1 MAVYTT
7 KIPFTTDI
15 DGMVFRAGDKVT
27 DPAGTVR
34 TVLSIYEH
42 RTEAGWLKAVSVQL
56 ERLAFEMPHSFSQ
69 ITNPGPV
76 VRQPKDLEVAFA

>member
-7 KIPFTTDI
+7 KIPVTTDI
-15 DGMVFRAGDKVT
+15 NGVAFRAGDKVI
-27 DPAGTVR
+27 DPAGTAR

-56 ERLAFEMPHSFSQ
+56 ERLAFEMPHSFSK

>member
-15 DGMVFRAGDKVT
+15 NGVAFRAGDKVI
-27 DPAGTVR
+27 DPAGTTR

-56 ERLAFEMPHSFSQ
+56 ERLASEMPHAFSQ

-76 VRQPKDLEVAFA
+76 VHRPGDLEVAFA